1 MIPPSRKSQ
10 RPAERQLSRPFK
22 TERDV
27 SVSQQSRN
35 SHFARQESILRGIGF
50 LRLGPVEGS
59 KMLVDQFA
67 AAVAAARSQAQLDE
81 VSRLTWRALAEAQ
94 LSERDAEAISAAIEA
109 RRVAW
114 KSKTPLSSSKPASAA
129 RRPPTP
135 RSPDKA
141 KSIERRRR
149 WCASGAMPPQIA
161 ARFTLG
167 EAAAL
172 AVVARQVQQHGQ
184 CRLPIDAVAA
194 LAGVCRSTVKNA
206 IRAAAASGLVEVEER
221 RRPGGRNLPN
231 IISVI
236 APAWRSWLKLVRRWG
251 GVKTVTATN
260 TKDFNPPVERLGTV
274 DDGENQRI
282 SAASS
287 GASSHKLLYC
297 SLVKTEDGAKG
308 CTNTKR
314 ALSA

>member
-1 MIPPSRKSQ
+1 
-10 RPAERQLSRPFK
+10 
-22 TERDV
+22 
-27 SVSQQSRN
+27 
-35 SHFARQESILRGIGF
+35 
-50 LRLGPVEGS
+50 
-59 KMLVDQFA
+59 MLHDQFQRG
-67 AAVAAARSQAQLDE
+67 VAAARTQAQLDE
-81 VSRLTWRALAEAQ
+81 IARLTWRAHAEAQ
-94 LSERDAEAISAAIEA
+94 LSDAAAEAVAEAVHA
-109 RRVAW
+109 RRAAFRAPLQPKPVAA
-114 KSKTPLSSSKPASAA
+114 PPAT
-129 RRPPTP
+129 RRAP
-135 RSPDKA
+135 RSPDKQA
-141 KSIERRRR
+141 SLERRRR

-161 ARFTLG
+161 ARFTMG

-206 IRAAAASGLVEVEER
+206 IRAAVAAGLVEVEER

-260 TKDFNPPVERLGTV
+260 TKDFHSPVEKLETAN
-274 DDGENQRI
+274 DGENRRI

-287 GASSHKLLYC
+287 GASSHQLLYC

-308 CTNTKR
+308 CTNTKQ
-314 ALSA
+314 ASLG